1 MALTLIIDNKN
12 YSSWPLGLWLADEQ
26 VEAEIIQAFEA

>member
-26 VEAEIIQAFEA
+26 VLIVS